1 MTFLTDAPLIR
12 FPDAEKV
19 VRQYLLPLMAPGTK
33 IASRVPNPRP
43 PVWLR
48 VMRTGGAR
56 ESRFVDRPQI
66 TLEGWGPDE
75 DTASKMLEDART
87 FLNAAGGQI
96 FGVEEVGGPANLP
109 DPTTA
114 QIRYTMTLWVRIRG
128 TAVTGNES

>member
-1 MTFLTDAPLIR
+1 MTHLSESPII

-19 VRQYLLPLMAPGTK
+19 VREYLVLRMPGIK
-33 IASRVPNPRP
+33 IASRVPDPRP
-43 PVWLR
+43 TSWLR

-56 ESRFVDRPQI
+56 ENRFVDRPQI
-66 TLEGWGPDE
+66 TLEGWGGTE
-75 DTASKMLEDART
+75 KEAWTMLETGRAW
-87 FLNAAGGQI
+87 LNAAGGQL

-128 TAVTGNES
+128 TALTGNES

>member
-1 MTFLTDAPLIR
+1 MTFLTEAPIE
-12 FPDAEKV
+12 FPDAEAV
-19 VRQYLLPLMAPGTK
+19 VRQYLLPLMPGVK
-33 IASRVPNPRP
+33 IATRVPNPRP
-43 PVWLR
+43 GSWLR

-75 DTASKMLEDART
+75 TTASKLLDTART
-87 FLNAAGGQI
+87 WINAAGGQL

-114 QIRYTMTLWVRIRG
+114 QIRYTMTVWVRIRG
-128 TAVTGNES
+128 TAVTGIE